1 MFKTPHLILNMQFG
15 LAQNELYWHT
25 LSRLKKIQGCDWY
38 LLEIRLLWWQHFG
51 TVGLAAACYGCI
63 PLCGSV
69 QVPVS
74 LFPGHLSANPSGK
87 AAEDGPCAC
96 APALQWRAQSS
107 RLQESGL
114 APVLVAIR
122 EVNQGMNSLSFC
134 SFPSLCD
141 CAFKINK

>member
-74 LFPGHLSANPSGK
+74 LFPGHLSANPSEKQQKMARVPVLLHSNG
-87 AAEDGPCAC
+87 GH
-96 APALQWRAQSS
+96 R
-107 RLQESGL
+107 
-114 APVLVAIR
+114 APVSRNLVLLQSLWPLGKWIR
-122 EVNQGMNSLSFC
+122 GWTVCLSAL
-134 SFPSLCD
+134 FPLSVIVLL
-141 CAFKINK
+141 K